1 MIEISLKEYK
11 ELLEIKGRYEELK
24 EHQKIEYI
32 YVYQTKPYEFTP
44 KITWATYEE
53 QRNQF

>member
-24 EHQKIEYI
+24 EHQKVEYI
-32 YVYQTKPYEFTP
+32 YVYQQKPYEITP
-44 KITWATYEE
+44 KITWSTYE
-53 QRNQF
+53 QHN